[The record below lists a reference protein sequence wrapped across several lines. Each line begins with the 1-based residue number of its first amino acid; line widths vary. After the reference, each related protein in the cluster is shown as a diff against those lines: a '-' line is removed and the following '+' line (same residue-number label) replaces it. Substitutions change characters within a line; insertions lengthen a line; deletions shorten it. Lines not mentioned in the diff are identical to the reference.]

1 MDSIVAAHDDGED
14 DVDDLLNELDGEL
27 AKETQADLPEVPT
40 SIPPTTPVKDVSCTS
55 EKEVEVAE

>member
-40 SIPPTTPVKDVSCTS
+40 CIPTITPVKDVSCTS